1 MAAPNETL
9 VMEQKTAEVSNSPKN
24 EEASDDIGNNIVNN
38 LKSPGSNHPSKHET
52 YQDGGRSSKTLSNA
66 NSGGDL
72 ERQRMNADYRH
83 YNQNFI
89 TADDYRNSQENHTS
103 NYCGNF
109 VDRSNY
115 LADQHGGQ
123 ADQQQAQNQKM
134 YSQYAIRQG
143 YQSRTVNLNASHRP
157 AVAANV
163 MSNYPTG
170 GATPQQQRFLTGQSI
185 SQQGGPTP
193 TLNQLLQSPNPL
205 HRYQNHYGDY
215 NANKGISGS
224 DVNSAMAF
232 TNAGSQHGWGTV
244 RNPSSYPQQMYR
256 SQGGTIADPGMK
268 RGYLSPGQQS
278 SQQTNPQGSQQHAG
292 QYGQQYVQRSYS
304 QAQQQ
309 PSPARNMT
317 PGYSQVRLPAQYN
330 MQQVNTNSQVTQG
343 NFDQRPL
350 SQMASFNQPQGQVT
364 PEVASGVDD
373 DPGGGGGGT
382 STPGLT
388 RTPGTPP
395 TSQGQPL
402 RPPSVSSTG
411 SRSMSP
417 AIGQQANIPMSPR
430 PSSSQSDNNGQSH
443 MTPTQ
448 MAAQNYNQQMAST
461 QFYGNKIHQG
471 IMGNSGPIGQYSQ
484 QGHYPQGNYPRPQS
498 SMGLQGYGTQGQNS
512 YPSPMNNP
520 NYPSQTGIVRLPPSG
535 TQNYPASTTAGFM
548 NSQYAGP
555 TGYGMMP
562 PPSQYSKSTMLPPG
576 NAQAAAQAAIVAAA
590 NSASMRSSPMY
601 LRQHLQQKMYS
612 GSYNSMQQ
620 QPGIPNSMPG
630 PPTTPTPA
638 PCGTPN
644 ASQDDSP
651 MLPPAVSTPSSSQHS
666 SMSPPSVS
674 TPITETSNAVT
685 SLSSSGFTQTSAPS
699 IGTSSTTMTQ
709 SIESPVSSAAVT
721 VSSPVGESYTSQ
733 QALSS
738 QKRMMSSGFQPPP
751 VLDEG
756 SQASNTSASSSLPE
770 EHATTPKPNSKST
783 LSHPPTPNTLPSPGA
798 ASMSSFHDE
807 FDSVSSPSWP
817 RTPASPVVNNQVYEH
832 HIIKRPDGLLK
843 LYDMSEEPDRRNFL
857 DKLIMYNEER
867 GTPITQCPTI
877 SKQPLDLYRLYIS
890 VKERGGF
897 VEVTKSKQWK
907 DVAAAVGVGASSS
920 AAYTLRKQYIK
931 HLLPYECK
939 FDRGGIDPQPII
951 NQVEAATRKK
961 GKNSSGSGHQEAY
974 PQPSP
979 NQMMDGYPPSN
990 YSGPYPP
997 PSASHTGAGMIT
1009 SGDYPSSQHPSYG
1022 QSPHHHNQM
1031 PNHMVSGSETMNMQ
1045 DPFSEEIQS
1054 NQYQRSTPANNY
1066 SYSQTS
1072 INSMVPPFSGT
1083 QASMSGGSY
1092 GYTNAAI
1099 PPQQEQYGEQYSQHP
1114 NLMASADSSTYTH
1127 PRGLVQEPCNQPSGG
1142 YPPNRPLRQ
1151 HTAAQYPYQGH
1162 CDRERYDQQQPAPV
1176 MQPTSQINNPLMV
1189 SNAMQGDP
1197 SLYQSQRFTAQ
1208 QMSMPP
1214 RDTMTPQPPTGFQ
1227 PRASMTPNQYPAGI
1241 AGQVPGQTHY
1251 SQAQPD
1257 GFRGAEVP
1265 AQYQNQMSC
1274 LQTFQRLLSKNPQQN
1289 MYGHGGPQA
1298 PAKVVTPPTAN
1309 RDIYQREVYPPTP
1322 KRHMDFMKPSL
1333 PDQYSS
1339 GSYSQQAAS
1348 PSPYGDRSQYG
1359 YRSSHM
1365 MPMSTSPAIQQG
1377 WSRETQY
1384 RQYQSVYPHPQRDG
1398 WDNTRPE
1405 GPNTWSHYAPPQSES
1420 YHPHMGSYSPS
1431 LPGKPMYGRDRMYI
1445 PPNKVAPSPGI
1456 SQQPQFLQTPGRK
1469 EIIFPQE
1476 SVEAT
1481 IPLMTKRRRISSKDV
1496 TPLEA
1501 WRIMMALKSGLLA
1514 ESTWALDVLSVLLYD
1529 DNTVLYFGLSHL
1541 PGLLEVLLEHYRR
1554 CLKLIFGLTGDLE
1567 VGYETRYHMDPDPED
1582 EQERLCDRKWYE
1594 TSHGPYD
1601 KFKVSGPIPIS
1612 QIDNSDKTVILDK
1625 ENFTQRT
1632 RCGKTV
1638 KTKND
1643 ESLFLLDPERAWDCY
1658 EGFESGM
1665 GHWHLGGGDMTCHI
1679 QTYFENTH
1687 SYVKFVR
1694 VLEDVVKSE
1703 RSESRCSDDSDLPE
1717 ESNKSVASSSSS
1729 DREIPV
1735 LENMQCVVEN
1745 KDESE
1750 HSEERK
1756 EDDIKQEPKE
1766 EESSKENQNEEEE
1779 DDEDDK
1785 KPVLEPMKD
1794 DEYPKIRE
1802 TSYPRKRLH
1811 LEDMEDEAYN
1821 RDEPSL
1827 CVITDSQISLTRR
1840 CLCLSTLFRNL
1851 SFVPGNDAEMSKHAG
1866 FLLLMGRLLLL
1877 HHHHSLKKVSQQ
1889 HYDQE
1894 EELEN
1899 PSASDSC
1906 SSLSSK
1912 REWWWDM
1919 LHMLRENTLVTLA
1932 NITGQLDL
1940 APYPEEISLP
1950 LLDGLLHW
1958 AVCPS
1963 TYAQDPLPSQP
1974 PHSVLSPQRLSL
1986 EALCK
1991 LSILD
1996 GNVDLLL
2003 ATPPWSRI
2011 ERLFSLLS
2019 RFLNYNEDQVLREFS
2034 VVLLSN
2040 LAQADGTVTRSIV
2053 TQGSCISQLILFV
2066 EQAEQ
2071 NALQVANTQGI
2082 NALRKNPE
2090 LMGTTL
2096 DMVRRAAGTLRCLA
2110 RIPENKPLFLQH
2122 HQRLLAL
2129 VMSQILDQ
2137 GVASIVADVL
2147 YECSQDISDFGSSA
2161 THSFTKS

>member
-52 YQDGGRSSKTLSNA
+52 YQDGGRSSKTLSNT

-232 TNAGSQHGWGTV
+232 TNAGSQHGWGTI

-484 QGHYPQGNYPRPQS
+484 QGHYPQG
-498 SMGLQGYGTQGQNS
+498 
-512 YPSPMNNP
+512 
-520 NYPSQTGIVRLPPSG
+520 
-535 TQNYPASTTAGFM
+535 
-548 NSQYAGP
+548 
-555 TGYGMMP
+555 
-562 PPSQYSKSTMLPPG
+562 
-576 NAQAAAQAAIVAAA
+576 
-590 NSASMRSSPMY
+590 
-601 LRQHLQQKMYS
+601 
-612 GSYNSMQQ
+612 
-620 QPGIPNSMPG
+620 
-630 PPTTPTPA
+630 
-638 PCGTPN
+638 
-644 ASQDDSP
+644 
-651 MLPPAVSTPSSSQHS
+651 
-666 SMSPPSVS
+666 
-674 TPITETSNAVT
+674 
-685 SLSSSGFTQTSAPS
+685 
-699 IGTSSTTMTQ
+699 TSSTTMTQ

-817 RTPASPVVNNQVYEH
+817 RTPASP
-832 HIIKRPDGLLK
+832 RPDGLLK

-1127 PRGLVQEPCNQPSGG
+1127 PRGLVQEPCNQPSAG

-1309 RDIYQREVYPPTP
+1309 RDMYQREVYPPTP

-1365 MPMSTSPAIQQG
+1365 MPMSTSPAMQQG

-1601 KFKVSGPIPIS
+1601 KFKVSGSIPIS

-1694 VLEDVVKSE
+1694 ILEDVVKSE

-1811 LEDMEDEAYN
+1811 LEDREDEAYN

>member
-52 YQDGGRSSKTLSNA
+52 YQDGGRSSKTLSNT

-232 TNAGSQHGWGTV
+232 TNAGSQHGWGTI

-484 QGHYPQGNYPRPQS
+484 QGHYPQG
-498 SMGLQGYGTQGQNS
+498 
-512 YPSPMNNP
+512 
-520 NYPSQTGIVRLPPSG
+520 
-535 TQNYPASTTAGFM
+535 
-548 NSQYAGP
+548 
-555 TGYGMMP
+555 
-562 PPSQYSKSTMLPPG
+562 
-576 NAQAAAQAAIVAAA
+576 
-590 NSASMRSSPMY
+590 
-601 LRQHLQQKMYS
+601 
-612 GSYNSMQQ
+612 
-620 QPGIPNSMPG
+620 
-630 PPTTPTPA
+630 
-638 PCGTPN
+638 
-644 ASQDDSP
+644 
-651 MLPPAVSTPSSSQHS
+651 
-666 SMSPPSVS
+666 
-674 TPITETSNAVT
+674 
-685 SLSSSGFTQTSAPS
+685 
-699 IGTSSTTMTQ
+699 TSSTTMTQ

-817 RTPASPVVNNQVYEH
+817 RTPASP
-832 HIIKRPDGLLK
+832 RPDGLLK

-1127 PRGLVQEPCNQPSGG
+1127 PRGLVQEPCNQPSAG

-1274 LQTFQRLLSKNPQQN
+1274 LQTFQRLLSKNPQN

-1309 RDIYQREVYPPTP
+1309 RDMYQREVYPPTP

-1365 MPMSTSPAIQQG
+1365 MPMSTSPAMQQG

-1601 KFKVSGPIPIS
+1601 KFKVSGSIPIS

-1694 VLEDVVKSE
+1694 ILEDVVKSE

-1811 LEDMEDEAYN
+1811 LEDREDEAYN

>member
-484 QGHYPQGNYPRPQS
+484 QGHYPQ
-498 SMGLQGYGTQGQNS
+498 
-512 YPSPMNNP
+512 
-520 NYPSQTGIVRLPPSG
+520 
-535 TQNYPASTTAGFM
+535 
-548 NSQYAGP
+548 
-555 TGYGMMP
+555 
-562 PPSQYSKSTMLPPG
+562 
-576 NAQAAAQAAIVAAA
+576 
-590 NSASMRSSPMY
+590 
-601 LRQHLQQKMYS
+601 
-612 GSYNSMQQ
+612 
-620 QPGIPNSMPG
+620 
-630 PPTTPTPA
+630 
-638 PCGTPN
+638 
-644 ASQDDSP
+644 
-651 MLPPAVSTPSSSQHS
+651 
-666 SMSPPSVS
+666 
-674 TPITETSNAVT
+674 
-685 SLSSSGFTQTSAPS
+685 
-699 IGTSSTTMTQ
+699 GTSSTTMTQ

-1274 LQTFQRLLSKNPQQN
+1274 LQTFQRLLSKNPQGYSSAQQN

>member
-52 YQDGGRSSKTLSNA
+52 YQDGGRSSKTLSNT

-232 TNAGSQHGWGTV
+232 TNAGSQHGWGTI

-484 QGHYPQGNYPRPQS
+484 QGHYPQG
-498 SMGLQGYGTQGQNS
+498 
-512 YPSPMNNP
+512 
-520 NYPSQTGIVRLPPSG
+520 
-535 TQNYPASTTAGFM
+535 
-548 NSQYAGP
+548 
-555 TGYGMMP
+555 
-562 PPSQYSKSTMLPPG
+562 
-576 NAQAAAQAAIVAAA
+576 
-590 NSASMRSSPMY
+590 
-601 LRQHLQQKMYS
+601 
-612 GSYNSMQQ
+612 
-620 QPGIPNSMPG
+620 
-630 PPTTPTPA
+630 
-638 PCGTPN
+638 
-644 ASQDDSP
+644 
-651 MLPPAVSTPSSSQHS
+651 
-666 SMSPPSVS
+666 
-674 TPITETSNAVT
+674 
-685 SLSSSGFTQTSAPS
+685 
-699 IGTSSTTMTQ
+699 TSSTTMTQ

-817 RTPASPVVNNQVYEH
+817 RTPASP
-832 HIIKRPDGLLK
+832 RPDGLLK

-1127 PRGLVQEPCNQPSGG
+1127 PRGLVQEPCNQPSAG

-1274 LQTFQRLLSKNPQQN
+1274 LQTFQRLLSKNPQGYSSAQQN

-1309 RDIYQREVYPPTP
+1309 RDMYQREVYPPTP

-1365 MPMSTSPAIQQG
+1365 MPMSTSPAMQQG

-1601 KFKVSGPIPIS
+1601 KFKVSGSIPIS

-1694 VLEDVVKSE
+1694 ILEDVVKSE

-1811 LEDMEDEAYN
+1811 LEDREDEAYN

>member
-52 YQDGGRSSKTLSNA
+52 YQDGGRSSKTLSNT

-232 TNAGSQHGWGTV
+232 TNAGSQHGWGTI

-484 QGHYPQGNYPRPQS
+484 QGHYPQG
-498 SMGLQGYGTQGQNS
+498 
-512 YPSPMNNP
+512 
-520 NYPSQTGIVRLPPSG
+520 
-535 TQNYPASTTAGFM
+535 
-548 NSQYAGP
+548 
-555 TGYGMMP
+555 
-562 PPSQYSKSTMLPPG
+562 
-576 NAQAAAQAAIVAAA
+576 
-590 NSASMRSSPMY
+590 
-601 LRQHLQQKMYS
+601 
-612 GSYNSMQQ
+612 
-620 QPGIPNSMPG
+620 
-630 PPTTPTPA
+630 
-638 PCGTPN
+638 
-644 ASQDDSP
+644 
-651 MLPPAVSTPSSSQHS
+651 
-666 SMSPPSVS
+666 
-674 TPITETSNAVT
+674 
-685 SLSSSGFTQTSAPS
+685 
-699 IGTSSTTMTQ
+699 TSSTTMTQ

-817 RTPASPVVNNQVYEH
+817 RTPASP
-832 HIIKRPDGLLK
+832 RPDGLLK

-1127 PRGLVQEPCNQPSGG
+1127 PRGLVQEPCNQPSAG

-1265 AQYQNQMSC
+1265 AQYQN
-1274 LQTFQRLLSKNPQQN
+1274 

-1309 RDIYQREVYPPTP
+1309 RDMYQREVYPPTP

-1365 MPMSTSPAIQQG
+1365 MPMSTSPAMQQG

-1601 KFKVSGPIPIS
+1601 KFKVSGSIPIS

-1694 VLEDVVKSE
+1694 ILEDVVKSE

-1811 LEDMEDEAYN
+1811 LEDREDEAYN

>member
-52 YQDGGRSSKTLSNA
+52 YQDGGRSSKTLSNT

-232 TNAGSQHGWGTV
+232 TNAGSQHGWGTI

-484 QGHYPQGNYPRPQS
+484 QGHYPQG
-498 SMGLQGYGTQGQNS
+498 
-512 YPSPMNNP
+512 
-520 NYPSQTGIVRLPPSG
+520 
-535 TQNYPASTTAGFM
+535 
-548 NSQYAGP
+548 
-555 TGYGMMP
+555 
-562 PPSQYSKSTMLPPG
+562 
-576 NAQAAAQAAIVAAA
+576 
-590 NSASMRSSPMY
+590 
-601 LRQHLQQKMYS
+601 
-612 GSYNSMQQ
+612 
-620 QPGIPNSMPG
+620 
-630 PPTTPTPA
+630 
-638 PCGTPN
+638 
-644 ASQDDSP
+644 
-651 MLPPAVSTPSSSQHS
+651 
-666 SMSPPSVS
+666 
-674 TPITETSNAVT
+674 
-685 SLSSSGFTQTSAPS
+685 
-699 IGTSSTTMTQ
+699 TSSTTMTQ

-817 RTPASPVVNNQVYEH
+817 RTPASP
-832 HIIKRPDGLLK
+832 RPDGLLK

-1127 PRGLVQEPCNQPSGG
+1127 PRGLVQEPCNQPSAG

-1265 AQYQNQMSC
+1265 AQYQGYS
-1274 LQTFQRLLSKNPQQN
+1274 SAQQN

-1309 RDIYQREVYPPTP
+1309 RDMYQREVYPPTP

-1365 MPMSTSPAIQQG
+1365 MPMSTSPAMQQG

-1601 KFKVSGPIPIS
+1601 KFKVSGSIPIS

-1694 VLEDVVKSE
+1694 ILEDVVKSE

-1811 LEDMEDEAYN
+1811 LEDREDEAYN

>member
-52 YQDGGRSSKTLSNA
+52 YQDGGRSSKTLSNT

-232 TNAGSQHGWGTV
+232 TNAGSQHGWGTI

-484 QGHYPQGNYPRPQS
+484 QGHYPQG
-498 SMGLQGYGTQGQNS
+498 
-512 YPSPMNNP
+512 
-520 NYPSQTGIVRLPPSG
+520 
-535 TQNYPASTTAGFM
+535 
-548 NSQYAGP
+548 
-555 TGYGMMP
+555 
-562 PPSQYSKSTMLPPG
+562 
-576 NAQAAAQAAIVAAA
+576 
-590 NSASMRSSPMY
+590 
-601 LRQHLQQKMYS
+601 
-612 GSYNSMQQ
+612 
-620 QPGIPNSMPG
+620 
-630 PPTTPTPA
+630 
-638 PCGTPN
+638 
-644 ASQDDSP
+644 
-651 MLPPAVSTPSSSQHS
+651 
-666 SMSPPSVS
+666 
-674 TPITETSNAVT
+674 
-685 SLSSSGFTQTSAPS
+685 
-699 IGTSSTTMTQ
+699 TSSTTMTQ

-817 RTPASPVVNNQVYEH
+817 RTPASP
-832 HIIKRPDGLLK
+832 RPDGLLK

-1127 PRGLVQEPCNQPSGG
+1127 PRGLVQEPCNQPSAG

-1265 AQYQNQMSC
+1265 AQYQ
-1274 LQTFQRLLSKNPQQN
+1274 QN

-1309 RDIYQREVYPPTP
+1309 RDMYQREVYPPTP

-1365 MPMSTSPAIQQG
+1365 MPMSTSPAMQQG

-1601 KFKVSGPIPIS
+1601 KFKVSGSIPIS

-1694 VLEDVVKSE
+1694 ILEDVVKSE

-1811 LEDMEDEAYN
+1811 LEDREDEAYN